1 MLDSVSSIVRLLNVI
16 FFYVLFFA
24 QNFSTIKNL
33 KARKI
38 LKLFFSVSIMLIV
51 QSSIERFSAKYLL
64 LLCSPLITI
73 LLLIVITYFCLRQDK
88 EVNLKLRI
96 NVLLS
101 ASNFIAIQFFCAF
114 LDNSLA
120 ILIRHF
126 SSHQAILMLVFH
138 NVIEGALSLI
148 IGLISGKFYN
158 VGQVTDKKFDN
169 QIYKIVI
176 GTFIIM
182 FGSMTIYMLIQRLH
196 NYIESFLFLFL
207 IQLFVFWL
215 LYFLISWY
223 KNGQIRNRLITEQLD
238 NLKSYT
244 NYLEREQRK
253 LRKFKHDYQ
262 NLLLSLEENLKT
274 TNSTDAKKYIQT
286 FKEYCDSY
294 INKKESLWIF
304 NDFDNIKTPYLK
316 SILINKTFQAIEKKI
331 QIHFECRYDI
341 TQIAMEPY
349 DLVRIIGITYDNAI
363 EAVESLAEKDRLINI
378 MIYKC
383 ENQIEITFSNPVL
396 EKHDLSKLR
405 QEGVTSKKGHTG
417 FGIANIEEI
426 IGNYSNVLVNYQE
439 RNNYFTV
446 QFIIMNKI
454 KKSDI

>member
-1 MLDSVSSIVRLLNVI
+1 MLDSVSSIVRLLNVV

-24 QNFSTIKNL
+24 QNVSIIKNL
-33 KARKI
+33 KIKKI

-51 QSSIERFSAKYLL
+51 QSLIEKFSARYLL

-73 LLLIVITYFCLRQDK
+73 LLLIVITYFCLRKDN
-88 EVNLKLRI
+88 EPDLRLRI
-96 NVLLS
+96 DVLLS
-101 ASNFIAIQFFCAF
+101 ISNFIAIQFFCAF
-114 LDNSLA
+114 IDNSLV
-120 ILIRHF
+120 ILSRHF
-126 SSHQAILMLVFH
+126 SNHQAIFILAFH
-138 NVIEGALSLI
+138 NLIEGVLSLI
-148 IGLISGKFYN
+148 IGLVSGKFYN
-158 VGQVTDKKFDN
+158 IGQITDKKFDY
-169 QIYKIVI
+169 QIYKVVI
-176 GTFIIM
+176 GTFSIM

-196 NYIESFLFLFL
+196 DFVGSFLFLFL

-223 KNGQIRNRLITEQLD
+223 KNGQIRNMLIADQLN
-238 NLKSYT
+238 NLKNYT
-244 NYLEREQRK
+244 DYLEHEQRK

-262 NLLLSLEENLKT
+262 NLLLSLEESLK
-274 TNSTDAKKYIQT
+274 STSSADAKKYIQT

-294 INKKESLWIF
+294 INKEDNLWIF
-304 NDFDNIKTPYLK
+304 NDFDNIKMPYLK

-331 QIHFECRYDI
+331 QIHFECHYDI
-341 TQIAMEPY
+341 SKIAMEPY

-363 EAVESLAEKDRLINI
+363 EAVESLAQKDRLINI

-396 EKHDLSKLR
+396 KKHDLAKLK

-439 RNNYFTV
+439 KNNYFTV
-446 QFIIMNKI
+446 QFIIMDKV
-454 KKSDI
+454 KKSDV